1 MENRKKWQ
9 TNNIVEFEKAVKEI
23 FSYIKSLQ
31 QDFVS
36 IGLIG
41 DLGAG
46 KTTFS
51 KIFAKEL
58 GVESEVQS
66 PTFTIMKI
74 YETKDDKFAN
84 MVHVDA
90 YRIDSLLEAQN
101 LKIVNYFKA
110 PGTLSIIEWPENIKQ
125 ILPEN
130 TVFIEILHLN
140 QDDLQNIEKRQINLL
155 G

>member
-1 MENRKKWQ
+1 MEKRKWQ
-9 TNNIVEFEKAVKEI
+9 TNNIKEFENVVKEI
-23 FSYIKSLQ
+23 LSYIKNLQ
-31 QDFVS
+31 QDSFA

-58 GVESEVQS
+58 GVDSEVQS

-74 YETKDDKFAN
+74 YETKDDKFKQII
-84 MVHVDA
+84 HVDA

-101 LKIVNYFKA
+101 LKLTNYFNS
-110 PGTLSIIEWPENIKQ
+110 PGSLSIIEWPENIKQ
-125 ILPEN
+125 ILPES
-130 TVFIEILHLN
+130 TIFIEILHAEHE
-140 QDDLQNIEKRQINLL
+140 DLQNIEKRQINLL